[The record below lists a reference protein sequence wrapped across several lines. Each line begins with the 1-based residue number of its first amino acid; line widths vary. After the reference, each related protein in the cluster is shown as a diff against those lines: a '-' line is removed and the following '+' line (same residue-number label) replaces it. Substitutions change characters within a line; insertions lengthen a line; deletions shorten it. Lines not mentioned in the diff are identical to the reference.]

1 MKNFTIIT
9 VLFLALSSCVGRKQI
24 EKQLNT
30 GNYDQAIN
38 NALKKLETNKNAKR
52 KQDYVLM
59 LRDAYY
65 KVVEGN
71 HYRINQLKQ
80 DGNPE
85 YYETIYNL
93 YTRLDSRQ
101 NSIKSVLPLQINGKT
116 IKFKF
121 NNYTSDIIDYKSKV
135 SDYKYSQARQLLSSS
150 DKYNAR
156 EAYGLLE
163 DVEYI
168 NPNFKD
174 VRSLMDQ
181 AHFKGTDFV
190 IVSVKNET
198 NQIVPTRL
206 EEELLDFDTYGL
218 NDNFWTLYHANASAD
233 INYDYA
239 MQLQLKRI
247 NISPEHVYEK
257 EYVREAEIVD
267 GWEYVLDENGNVAKD
282 SSGNDIKQDKIVRVL
297 ARLSEVQQVKST
309 QVIGQVVFTDIKQN
323 QVLESFPIDSEFIFE
338 NFYGRFRG
346 DRRALSDDDKR
357 LLGNRAVP
365 FPTNEQMVYDT
376 NEDLKQKLKS
386 IIKQMTFS

>member
-65 KVVEGN
+65 KVVEDN

-190 IVSVKNET
+190 IVSIKNET

-218 NDNFWTLYHANASAD
+218 NDNFWTLYHANASAE

-309 QVIGQVVFTDIKQN
+309 QVIGQVVFTDLKQN

>member
-65 KVVEGN
+65 KVVEDN

-80 DGNPE
+80 DANPE
-85 YYETIYNL
+85 YYEIIYNL

-135 SDYKYSQARQLLSSS
+135 SDYKYSQARQLLNSS

-198 NQIVPTRL
+198 NQIIPTRL

-218 NDNFWTLYHANASAD
+218 NDNFWTLYHANASAE

-282 SSGNDIKQDKIVRVL
+282 SSGNDIKQDKIVRIL

-309 QVIGQVVFTDIKQN
+309 QVIGQVVFTDLKQN

-357 LLGNRAVP
+357 LLGNRAIP

-376 NEDLKQKLKS
+376 NEDLKLKLKD
-386 IIKQMTFS
+386 IIKRMTFS

>member
-65 KVVEGN
+65 KVVEDN

-93 YTRLDSRQ
+93 YTRLNSRQ

-190 IVSVKNET
+190 IVSIKNET

-218 NDNFWTLYHANASAD
+218 NDNFWTLYHANASAE

-309 QVIGQVVFTDIKQN
+309 QVIGQVVFTDLKQN

>member
-65 KVVEGN
+65 KVVEDN

-156 EAYGLLE
+156 EAYVLLE

>member
-65 KVVEGN
+65 KVVEDN

>member
-24 EKQLNT
+24 EKQLNS

-38 NALKKLETNKNAKR
+38 NALKKLETNKNTKR
-52 KQDYVLM
+52 KQDYVFL

-65 KVVEGN
+65 KVVEDN

-85 YYETIYNL
+85 YYEDIYNL

-116 IKFKF
+116 VKFKF
-121 NNYTSDIIDYKSKV
+121 NDYTSEIINYKSKV
-135 SDYKYSQARQLLSSS
+135 SDYKYSQARQLLSTS

-156 EAYGLLE
+156 EAYDLLE
-163 DVEYI
+163 DIEYI
-168 NPNFKD
+168 NPNYKN
-174 VRSLMDQ
+174 VRLLMDE
-181 AHFKGTDFV
+181 AHSKGTDYV
-190 IVSVKNET
+190 IVSIKNET
-198 NQIVPTRL
+198 NQIVPRRL
-206 EEELLDFDTYGL
+206 ENELLDFDTYGL
-218 NDNFWTLYHANASAD
+218 NDNFWTLYHASPYQGV
-233 INYDYA
+233 IYDYA
-239 MQLQLKRI
+239 MDLQLKRI
-247 NISPEHVYEK
+247 NISPEHIYEK

-309 QVIGQVVFTDIKQN
+309 QVIGQVVFTDLKQN
-323 QVLESFPIDSEFIFE
+323 QILERFPIDSEFIFE
-338 NFYGRFRG
+338 NFYGTVRG
-346 DRRALSDDDKR
+346 DRRALNDDDKR

-376 NEDLKQKLKS
+376 NEDLKLKLKS
-386 IIKQMTFS
+386 IIKRLTFL

>member
-65 KVVEGN
+65 KVVEDN

-93 YTRLDSRQ
+93 YTRLNSRQ

-135 SDYKYSQARQLLSSS
+135 SDYKYSQAIQLLSTS

-163 DVEYI
+163 DIERI

-190 IVSVKNET
+190 IVSIKNET

-218 NDNFWTLYHANASAD
+218 NDNFWTLYHANASAE

-309 QVIGQVVFTDIKQN
+309 QVIGQVVFTDLKQN

-346 DRRALSDDDKR
+346 DRRALNDDDKR
-357 LLGNRAVP
+357 LLGNRAIP

-386 IIKQMTFS
+386 IIKEMTFS

>member
-1 MKNFTIIT
+1 
-9 VLFLALSSCVGRKQI
+9 VGRKQI

-65 KVVEGN
+65 KVVEDD
-71 HYRINQLKQ
+71 HYKINQLKQ

-163 DVEYI
+163 DIEYI
-168 NPNFKD
+168 NPNFRD

-190 IVSVKNET
+190 IVSVINET

-218 NDNFWTLYHANASAD
+218 NDNFWTLYHANASAE

-257 EYVREAEIVD
+257 EYVRESEIVD

-309 QVIGQVVFTDIKQN
+309 QVIGQVVFTDLKQN

-357 LLGNRAVP
+357 LLGNRALP

>member
-24 EKQLNT
+24 EKQLNS

-38 NALKKLETNKNAKR
+38 NALKKLETNKNTKR
-52 KQDYVLM
+52 KQDYVFL

-65 KVVEGN
+65 KVVEDN

-85 YYETIYNL
+85 YYEDIYNL

-116 IKFKF
+116 VKFKF
-121 NNYTSDIIDYKSKV
+121 NDYTSEIINYRSKV
-135 SDYKYSQARQLLSSS
+135 SDYKYSQARQLLSTS

-156 EAYGLLE
+156 EAYDLLE
-163 DVEYI
+163 DIEYI
-168 NPNFKD
+168 NPNFKN
-174 VRSLMDQ
+174 VRLLMDE
-181 AHFKGTDFV
+181 AHSKGTDYV
-190 IVSVKNET
+190 IVSIKNET
-198 NQIVPTRL
+198 NQIVPRRL
-206 EEELLDFDTYGL
+206 ENELLDFDTYGL
-218 NDNFWTLYHANASAD
+218 NDNFWTLYHASRYQGV
-233 INYDYA
+233 IYDYA
-239 MQLQLKRI
+239 MDLQLKRI
-247 NISPEHVYEK
+247 NISPEHIYEK

-309 QVIGQVVFTDIKQN
+309 QVIGQVVFTDLKQN
-323 QVLESFPIDSEFIFE
+323 QILERFPIDSEFIFE
-338 NFYGRFRG
+338 NFYGTVRG
-346 DRRALSDDDKR
+346 DRRALNDDDKR

-376 NEDLKQKLKS
+376 NEDLKLKLKS
-386 IIKQMTFS
+386 IIKRMTFS

>member
-65 KVVEGN
+65 KVVEDN

-101 NSIKSVLPLQINGKT
+101 NSIKNILPLQINGKT

-135 SDYKYSQARQLLSSS
+135 SDYKYSQASQLLSSS
-150 DKYNAR
+150 DKHNAR
-156 EAYGLLE
+156 KAYGLLE
-163 DVEYI
+163 DIERI

-181 AHFKGTDFV
+181 AHFIGTDFV
-190 IVSVKNET
+190 IVSVVNET

-218 NDNFWTLYHANASAD
+218 NDNFWTLYHANASAE

-309 QVIGQVVFTDIKQN
+309 QVIGQVVFTDLKQN

-338 NFYGRFRG
+338 NFYGRVSG
-346 DRRALSDDDKR
+346 DKRALSDDDKR
-357 LLGNRAVP
+357 LLGNRDVP

-376 NEDLKQKLKS
+376 NEDLKLKLKS
-386 IIKQMTFS
+386 IIKRMTFS

>member
-38 NALKKLETNKNAKR
+38 NALKKLETNKNTKR
-52 KQDYVLM
+52 KQDYVFL

-65 KVVEGN
+65 KVVEDN

-85 YYETIYNL
+85 YYEDIYNL

-101 NSIKSVLPLQINGKT
+101 NAIKSVLPLQINGKT
-116 IKFKF
+116 VKFKF
-121 NNYTSDIIDYKSKV
+121 NDYTSEIINYKSKV
-135 SDYKYSQARQLLSSS
+135 SDYKYSQARQLLSTS

-156 EAYGLLE
+156 EAYDLLE
-163 DVEYI
+163 DIEYI
-168 NPNFKD
+168 NPNFKN
-174 VRSLMDQ
+174 VRLLMDE
-181 AHFKGTDFV
+181 AHSKGTDYV
-190 IVSVKNET
+190 IVSIKNET
-198 NQIVPTRL
+198 NQIVPRRL
-206 EEELLDFDTYGL
+206 ENELLDFDTYGL
-218 NDNFWTLYHANASAD
+218 NDNFWTLYHASPYQGV
-233 INYDYA
+233 IYDYA
-239 MQLQLKRI
+239 MDLQLKRI
-247 NISPEHVYEK
+247 NISPEHIYEK

-309 QVIGQVVFTDIKQN
+309 QVIGQVVFTDLKQN

-338 NFYGRFRG
+338 NFYGRVSG
-346 DRRALSDDDKR
+346 DKRALSDDDKR

-376 NEDLKQKLKS
+376 NEDLKLKLKS
-386 IIKQMTFS
+386 IIKRMTFS

>member
-1 MKNFTIIT
+1 MKNYTIIT

-38 NALKKLETNKNAKR
+38 NALKKLETNKNTKR
-52 KQDYVLM
+52 KQDYVFL

-65 KVVEGN
+65 KVVEDN

-85 YYETIYNL
+85 YYEDIYNL

-101 NSIKSVLPLQINGKT
+101 NAIKSVLPLQINGKT
-116 IKFKF
+116 VKFKF
-121 NNYTSDIIDYKSKV
+121 NDYTSEIINYKSKV
-135 SDYKYSQARQLLSSS
+135 SDHKYRQARQLLSTS

-156 EAYGLLE
+156 EAYDLLE
-163 DVEYI
+163 DIEYI
-168 NPNFKD
+168 NPNFKN
-174 VRSLMDQ
+174 VRLLMDE
-181 AHFKGTDFV
+181 AHSKGTDYI
-190 IVSVKNET
+190 IVSIKNQT
-198 NQIVPTRL
+198 NQIVPRRL
-206 EEELLDFDTYGL
+206 EDELLDFDTYGL
-218 NDNFWTLYHANASAD
+218 NDNFWTLYHASPYQGV
-233 INYDYA
+233 IYDYA
-239 MQLQLKRI
+239 MDLQLKRI
-247 NISPEHVYEK
+247 NISPEHIYEK

-309 QVIGQVVFTDIKQN
+309 QVIGKVVFTDLKQN

-338 NFYGRFRG
+338 NFYGRVIG
-346 DRRALSDDDKR
+346 DRRALSDDDKK

-376 NEDLKQKLKS
+376 NEDLKLKLKN
-386 IIKQMTFS
+386 IIKRMTFS

>member
-24 EKQLNT
+24 EKQLNS

-38 NALKKLETNKNAKR
+38 NALKKLETNKNTKR
-52 KQDYVLM
+52 KQDYVFL

-65 KVVEGN
+65 KVVEDN

-85 YYETIYNL
+85 YYEDIYNL

-101 NSIKSVLPLQINGKT
+101 NAIKSVLPLQINGKT
-116 IKFKF
+116 VKFKF
-121 NNYTSDIIDYKSKV
+121 NDYTSEIINYKSKV
-135 SDYKYSQARQLLSSS
+135 SDYKYSQARQLLSTS

-156 EAYGLLE
+156 EAYDLLE
-163 DVEYI
+163 DIEYI
-168 NPNFKD
+168 NPNFKN
-174 VRSLMDQ
+174 VRLLMDE
-181 AHFKGTDFV
+181 AHSKGTDYV
-190 IVSVKNET
+190 IVSIKNET
-198 NQIVPTRL
+198 NQIVPRRL
-206 EEELLDFDTYGL
+206 ENELLDFDTYGL
-218 NDNFWTLYHANASAD
+218 NDNFWTLYHASPYQGV
-233 INYDYA
+233 IYDYA
-239 MQLQLKRI
+239 MDLQLKRI
-247 NISPEHVYEK
+247 NISPEHIYEK

-309 QVIGQVVFTDIKQN
+309 QVIGQVVFTDLKQN

-338 NFYGRFRG
+338 NFYGRVSG
-346 DRRALSDDDKR
+346 DKRALSDDDKR

-376 NEDLKQKLKS
+376 NEDLKLKLKS
-386 IIKQMTFS
+386 IIKRMTFS

>member
-65 KVVEGN
+65 KVVEDN

-135 SDYKYSQARQLLSSS
+135 SDYKYSQAKQLLSSS

-163 DVEYI
+163 DIEHI

-190 IVSVKNET
+190 IVSVINET

-218 NDNFWTLYHANASAD
+218 NDNFWTLYHANASTE

-257 EYVREAEIVD
+257 EYVRESEIVD

-309 QVIGQVVFTDIKQN
+309 QVIGQVVFTDLKQN

>member
-24 EKQLNT
+24 EKHLNS

-38 NALKKLETNKNAKR
+38 NALKKLETNKNTKR
-52 KQDYVLM
+52 KQDYVFL
-59 LRDAYY
+59 LRDAYH
-65 KVVEGN
+65 KVVEDN

-85 YYETIYNL
+85 YYEDIYNL

-116 IKFKF
+116 VKFKF
-121 NNYTSDIIDYKSKV
+121 NDYTSEIINYKSKV
-135 SDYKYSQARQLLSSS
+135 SDYKYSQARQLLSTS

-156 EAYGLLE
+156 EAYDLLE
-163 DVEYI
+163 DIEYI
-168 NPNFKD
+168 NPNFKN
-174 VRSLMDQ
+174 VRLLMDE
-181 AHFKGTDFV
+181 AHSKGTDYV
-190 IVSVKNET
+190 IVSIKNET
-198 NQIVPTRL
+198 NQIVPRRL
-206 EEELLDFDTYGL
+206 ENELLDFDTYGL
-218 NDNFWTLYHANASAD
+218 NDNFWTLYHASPYQGV
-233 INYDYA
+233 IYDYA
-239 MQLQLKRI
+239 MDLQLKRI
-247 NISPEHVYEK
+247 NISPEHIYEK

-309 QVIGQVVFTDIKQN
+309 QVIGQVVFTDLKQN
-323 QVLESFPIDSEFIFE
+323 QILERFPIDSEFIFE
-338 NFYGRFRG
+338 NFYGTVRG
-346 DRRALSDDDKR
+346 DRRALNDDDKR

-376 NEDLKQKLKS
+376 NEDLKLKLKS
-386 IIKQMTFS
+386 IIKRMTFS

>member
-65 KVVEGN
+65 KVVEDN

-163 DVEYI
+163 DIEYI
-168 NPNFKD
+168 NPNFRD

-181 AHFKGTDFV
+181 AHFIGTDFV
-190 IVSVKNET
+190 IVSVINET

-218 NDNFWTLYHANASAD
+218 NDNFWTLYHANASAE

-257 EYVREAEIVD
+257 EYVRESEIVD

-309 QVIGQVVFTDIKQN
+309 QVIGQVVFTDLKQN

-357 LLGNRAVP
+357 LLGNRALP

>member
-65 KVVEGN
+65 KVVEDN

-163 DVEYI
+163 DIERI

-181 AHFKGTDFV
+181 AHFIGTDFV
-190 IVSVKNET
+190 IVSVINET

-218 NDNFWTLYHANASAD
+218 NDNFWTLYHANASAE

-309 QVIGQVVFTDIKQN
+309 QVIGQVVFTDLKQN
-323 QVLESFPIDSEFIFE
+323 HVLESFPIDSEFIFE

>member
-65 KVVEGN
+65 KVVEDN

-163 DVEYI
+163 DIERI

-181 AHFKGTDFV
+181 AHFIGTDFV
-190 IVSVKNET
+190 IVSVINET

-218 NDNFWTLYHANASAD
+218 NDNFWTLYHANASAE

-257 EYVREAEIVD
+257 EYVRESEIVD

-309 QVIGQVVFTDIKQN
+309 QVIGQVVFTDLKQN

>member
-65 KVVEGN
+65 KVVEDN

-101 NSIKSVLPLQINGKT
+101 NSIKNILPLQINGKT

-163 DVEYI
+163 DIERI

-190 IVSVKNET
+190 IVSVLNET

-218 NDNFWTLYHANASAD
+218 NDNFWTLYHANASAE

-309 QVIGQVVFTDIKQN
+309 QVIGQVVFTDLKQN

>member
-24 EKQLNT
+24 EKQLNS

-38 NALKKLETNKNAKR
+38 NALKKLETNKNTKR
-52 KQDYVLM
+52 KQDYVFL

-65 KVVEGN
+65 KVVEDN

-85 YYETIYNL
+85 YYEDIYNL

-116 IKFKF
+116 VKFKF
-121 NNYTSDIIDYKSKV
+121 NDYTSEIINYKSKV
-135 SDYKYSQARQLLSSS
+135 SDYKYSQARQLLSTS

-156 EAYGLLE
+156 EAYDLLE
-163 DVEYI
+163 DIEYI
-168 NPNFKD
+168 NPNFKN
-174 VRSLMDQ
+174 VRLLMDE
-181 AHFKGTDFV
+181 AHSKGTDYV
-190 IVSVKNET
+190 IVSIKNET
-198 NQIVPTRL
+198 NQIVPRRL
-206 EEELLDFDTYGL
+206 ENELLDFDTYGL
-218 NDNFWTLYHANASAD
+218 NDNFWTLYHASPYQGV
-233 INYDYA
+233 IYDYA
-239 MQLQLKRI
+239 MDLQLKRI
-247 NISPEHVYEK
+247 NISPEHIYEK

-309 QVIGQVVFTDIKQN
+309 QVIGQVVFTDLKQN
-323 QVLESFPIDSEFIFE
+323 QILERFPIDSEFIFE
-338 NFYGRFRG
+338 NFYGTVRG
-346 DRRALSDDDKR
+346 DRRALNDDDKR

-376 NEDLKQKLKS
+376 NEDLKLKLKS
-386 IIKQMTFS
+386 IIKRMTFS

>member
-65 KVVEGN
+65 KVVEDD
-71 HYRINQLKQ
+71 HYKINQLKQ

-163 DVEYI
+163 DIEHI

-190 IVSVKNET
+190 IVSVINET

-218 NDNFWTLYHANASAD
+218 NDNFWTLYHANASAE

-257 EYVREAEIVD
+257 EYVRESEIVD

-309 QVIGQVVFTDIKQN
+309 QVIGQVVFTDLKQN

>member
-24 EKQLNT
+24 EKHLNS

-38 NALKKLETNKNAKR
+38 NALKKLETNKNTKR
-52 KQDYVLM
+52 KQDYVFL

-65 KVVEGN
+65 KVVEDN

-85 YYETIYNL
+85 YYEDIYNL

-116 IKFKF
+116 VKFKF
-121 NNYTSDIIDYKSKV
+121 NDYTSEIINYKSKV
-135 SDYKYSQARQLLSSS
+135 SDYKYSQARQLLSTS

-156 EAYGLLE
+156 EAYDLLE
-163 DVEYI
+163 DIEYI
-168 NPNFKD
+168 NPNFKN
-174 VRSLMDQ
+174 VRLLMDE
-181 AHFKGTDFV
+181 AHSKGTDYV
-190 IVSVKNET
+190 IVSIKNET
-198 NQIVPTRL
+198 NQIVPRRL
-206 EEELLDFDTYGL
+206 ENELLDFDTYGL
-218 NDNFWTLYHANASAD
+218 NDNFWTLYHASPYQGV
-233 INYDYA
+233 IYDYA
-239 MQLQLKRI
+239 MDLQLKRI
-247 NISPEHVYEK
+247 NISPEHIYEK

-309 QVIGQVVFTDIKQN
+309 QVIGQVVFTDLKQN
-323 QVLESFPIDSEFIFE
+323 QILERFPIDSEFIFE
-338 NFYGRFRG
+338 NFYGTVRG
-346 DRRALSDDDKR
+346 DRRALNDDDKR

-376 NEDLKQKLKS
+376 NEDLKLKLKS
-386 IIKQMTFS
+386 IIKRMTFS

>member
-24 EKQLNT
+24 EKQLNS

-38 NALKKLETNKNAKR
+38 NALKKLETNKNTKR
-52 KQDYVLM
+52 KQDYVFL

-65 KVVEGN
+65 KVVEDN

-85 YYETIYNL
+85 YYEDIYNL

-116 IKFKF
+116 VKFKF
-121 NNYTSDIIDYKSKV
+121 NDYTSEIINYKSKV
-135 SDYKYSQARQLLSSS
+135 SEYKYSQARQLLSTS

-156 EAYGLLE
+156 EAYDLLE
-163 DVEYI
+163 DIEYI
-168 NPNFKD
+168 NPNFKN
-174 VRSLMDQ
+174 VRLLMDE
-181 AHFKGTDFV
+181 AHSKGTDYV
-190 IVSVKNET
+190 IVSIKNET
-198 NQIVPTRL
+198 NQIVPRRL
-206 EEELLDFDTYGL
+206 ENELLDFDTYGL
-218 NDNFWTLYHANASAD
+218 NDNFWTLYHASPYQGV
-233 INYDYA
+233 IYDYA
-239 MQLQLKRI
+239 MDLQLKRI
-247 NISPEHVYEK
+247 NISPEHIYEK

-309 QVIGQVVFTDIKQN
+309 QVIGQVVFTDLKQN
-323 QVLESFPIDSEFIFE
+323 QILERFPIDSEFIFE
-338 NFYGRFRG
+338 NFYGTVRG
-346 DRRALSDDDKR
+346 DRRALNDDDKR

-376 NEDLKQKLKS
+376 NEDLKLKLKS
-386 IIKQMTFS
+386 IIKRMTFS

>member
-65 KVVEGN
+65 KVVEDN

-80 DGNPE
+80 DANPE
-85 YYETIYNL
+85 YYEIIYNL

-135 SDYKYSQARQLLSSS
+135 SDYKYSQARQLLSSL

-198 NQIVPTRL
+198 NQIIPTRL

-218 NDNFWTLYHANASAD
+218 NDNFWTLYHANASAE

-282 SSGNDIKQDKIVRVL
+282 SSGNDIKQDKIVRIL

-309 QVIGQVVFTDIKQN
+309 QVIGQVVFTDLKQN

-357 LLGNRAVP
+357 LLGNRAIP

-376 NEDLKQKLKS
+376 NEDLKLKLKD
-386 IIKQMTFS
+386 IIKRMTFS

>member
-65 KVVEGN
+65 KVVEDN

-93 YTRLDSRQ
+93 YTRLNSRQ

-135 SDYKYSQARQLLSSS
+135 SDYKYSQAIQLLSTS

-163 DVEYI
+163 DIERI

-190 IVSVKNET
+190 IVSIKNET

-218 NDNFWTLYHANASAD
+218 NDNFWTLYHANASAE

-247 NISPEHVYEK
+247 NISPEHFYEK

-309 QVIGQVVFTDIKQN
+309 QVIGQVVFTDLKQN

>member
-65 KVVEGN
+65 KVVEDN

-135 SDYKYSQARQLLSSS
+135 SDYKYSQAKQLLSTS

-309 QVIGQVVFTDIKQN
+309 QVIGQVVFTDLKQN

-338 NFYGRFRG
+338 NFYGSFRG

-357 LLGNRAVP
+357 LLGNRAIP

>member
-65 KVVEGN
+65 KVVEDN

-101 NSIKSVLPLQINGKT
+101 NSIKNVLPLQINGKT

-163 DVEYI
+163 DIERI

-181 AHFKGTDFV
+181 AHFIGTDFV
-190 IVSVKNET
+190 IVSVINET

-218 NDNFWTLYHANASAD
+218 NDNFWTLYHANASAE

-309 QVIGQVVFTDIKQN
+309 QVIGQVVFTDLKQN

>member
-65 KVVEGN
+65 KVVEDN

-309 QVIGQVVFTDIKQN
+309 QVIGQVVFTDLKQN

>member
-65 KVVEGN
+65 KVVEDN

-101 NSIKSVLPLQINGKT
+101 NSIKSVLPLQIDGKT

-135 SDYKYSQARQLLSSS
+135 SDYKYSQARQLLSSL

-218 NDNFWTLYHANASAD
+218 NDNFWTLYHANASAE

-282 SSGNDIKQDKIVRVL
+282 SSGNDIKQDKIVRIL

-309 QVIGQVVFTDIKQN
+309 QVIGQVVFTDLKQN

-357 LLGNRAVP
+357 LLGNRAIP

-376 NEDLKQKLKS
+376 NEDLKLKLKD
-386 IIKQMTFS
+386 IIKRMTFS

>member
-1 MKNFTIIT
+1 MKNYTIIT

-38 NALKKLETNKNAKR
+38 NALKKLETNKNTKR
-52 KQDYVLM
+52 KQDYVFL

-65 KVVEGN
+65 KVVEDN

-85 YYETIYNL
+85 YYEDIYNL

-101 NSIKSVLPLQINGKT
+101 NAIKSVLPLQINGKT
-116 IKFKF
+116 VKFKF
-121 NNYTSDIIDYKSKV
+121 NDYTSEIINYKSKV
-135 SDYKYSQARQLLSSS
+135 SDHKYRQARQLLSTS

-156 EAYGLLE
+156 KAYDLLE
-163 DVEYI
+163 DIEYI
-168 NPNFKD
+168 NPNFKN
-174 VRSLMDQ
+174 VRLLMDE
-181 AHFKGTDFV
+181 AHSKGTDYI
-190 IVSVKNET
+190 IVSIKNQT
-198 NQIVPTRL
+198 NQIVPRRL
-206 EEELLDFDTYGL
+206 EDELLDFDTYGL
-218 NDNFWTLYHANASAD
+218 NDNFWTLYHASPYQGV
-233 INYDYA
+233 IYDYA
-239 MQLQLKRI
+239 MDLQLKRI
-247 NISPEHVYEK
+247 NISPEHIYEK

-309 QVIGQVVFTDIKQN
+309 QVIGKVVFTDLKQN

-338 NFYGRFRG
+338 NFYGRVIG
-346 DRRALSDDDKR
+346 DRRALSDDDKK

-376 NEDLKQKLKS
+376 NEDLKLKLKN
-386 IIKQMTFS
+386 IIKRMTFS

>member
-65 KVVEGN
+65 KVVEDN

-93 YTRLDSRQ
+93 YTRLNSRQ

-135 SDYKYSQARQLLSSS
+135 SDYKYSQAIQLLSTS

-163 DVEYI
+163 DIERI

-190 IVSVKNET
+190 IVSIKNET

-218 NDNFWTLYHANASAD
+218 NDNFWTLYHANASAE

-309 QVIGQVVFTDIKQN
+309 QVIGQVVFTDLKQN

>member
-65 KVVEGN
+65 KVVEDN

-93 YTRLDSRQ
+93 YTRLNSRQ

-135 SDYKYSQARQLLSSS
+135 SDYKYSQARQLLSTS

-163 DVEYI
+163 DIERI

-190 IVSVKNET
+190 IVSIKNET

-218 NDNFWTLYHANASAD
+218 NDNFWTLYHANASAE

-309 QVIGQVVFTDIKQN
+309 QVIGQVVFTDLKQN

-386 IIKQMTFS
+386 IIKEMTFS

>member
-65 KVVEGN
+65 KVVEDN

-93 YTRLDSRQ
+93 YTRLNSRQ

-135 SDYKYSQARQLLSSS
+135 SDYKYSQARQLLSTS

-163 DVEYI
+163 DIERI

-190 IVSVKNET
+190 IVSVINET

-218 NDNFWTLYHANASAD
+218 NDNFWTLYHANASAE

-267 GWEYVLDENGNVAKD
+267 GWEFVLDENGNVAKD

-309 QVIGQVVFTDIKQN
+309 QVIGQVVFTDLKQN

-346 DRRALSDDDKR
+346 DRRALNDDDKR
-357 LLGNRAVP
+357 LLGNRAIP

-386 IIKQMTFS
+386 IIKEMTFS

>member
-65 KVVEGN
+65 KVVEDN

-135 SDYKYSQARQLLSSS
+135 SDYKYSQAIQLLSTS

-163 DVEYI
+163 DIERI

-181 AHFKGTDFV
+181 AHFKGIDFV
-190 IVSVKNET
+190 IVSIKNET

-218 NDNFWTLYHANASAD
+218 NVNFWTLYHANASAE